1 MIIKSFELNKL
12 NSYKF
17 NLHLIFGNNEGI
29 KEDIIKDFYLKNFDG
44 EVLKYDEQ
52 EILTNK
58 EEFLSSLLTKSLFQ
72 TNKLI
77 IISRGTNKLS
87 SLVSEILENPLVD
100 IKIIIKCSNLEKK
113 SKLRNLFEKEK
124 ELVSTPVYE
133 DDDRSLS
140 SLINNFLRKQ
150 NLSLSQEIKN
160 ILIERSRGDRIH
172 LKNELLKIKS
182 LSISKHKLTAENV
195 LKLSNLA
202 ENYSVFELS
211 DNYLAKNSK
220 KVSNILNENNYSS
233 EDCILIIRTI
243 LNKSKRL
250 LKIRNEV
257 DNDGNIDHVIS
268 AIKPPIFWKDK
279 DIVKQQITQWSLEKI
294 KSLIMS
300 INETEL
306 LIKKNSS
313 SSLNILSDFILSQAK
328 K

>member
-58 EEFLSSLLTKSLFQ
+58 EEFLSSLLTNSLFQ

-250 LKIRNEV
+250 LKIKNEV
-257 DNDGNIDHVIS
+257 DNNVDINQVIS
-268 AIKPPIFWKDK
+268 GFKPPIFWKEK
-279 DIVKQQITQWSLEKI
+279 DIVKRQAQSWSTNEVKEIIFKINDLET
-294 KSLIMS
+294 LV
-300 INETEL
+300 
-306 LIKKNSS
+306 KKKAANSMLFVS
-313 SSLNILSDFILSQAK
+313 NFVSNY
-328 K
+328 